1 MLIYLLV
8 GLCSDVPVLG
18 LLDKQ
23 ENSDPGGA
31 GPAGGSMAGYV
42 SESSWVV
49 VGGQTPGSES
59 GVCLGMP
66 QPTCVDVR
74 APSGSYAQ
82 EHLSITGLDYSCLS
96 VVPFSS
102 HLGPPCRSSGGF
114 ANLR

>member
-1 MLIYLLV
+1 M
-8 GLCSDVPVLG
+8 CSDVPVLV

-31 GPAGGSMAGYV
+31 GLAGGSLAGYV
-42 SESSWVV
+42 SESSWVLF
-49 VGGQTPGSES
+49 GGQTPGSEA
-59 GVCLGMP
+59 GVNAPVCLGMP
-66 QPTCVDVR
+66 QPSCLDVR

-82 EHLSITGLDYSCLS
+82 EHLNITGLDYSCLS